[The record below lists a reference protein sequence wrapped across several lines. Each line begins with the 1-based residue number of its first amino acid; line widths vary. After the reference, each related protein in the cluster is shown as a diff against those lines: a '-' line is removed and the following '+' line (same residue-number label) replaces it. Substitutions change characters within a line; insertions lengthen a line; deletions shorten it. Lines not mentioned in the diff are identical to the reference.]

1 MIGAGPRMIAARPPA
16 VAGPGL
22 PLAAD
27 AVAPLARARLG
38 AGRRGWVTS
47 RFPRSANVRLAP
59 GGPEDW
65 VSLHAPGPLPSP
77 FGIAC
82 PGALP
87 AWAVAGT
94 PVVVEPGGDGAAATL
109 RLGAAWRLALA
120 EAARVETAVPAG
132 APAVP
137 PATLSAAAALVTGG
151 LLPVTA
157 ALLMRDAPPGAPR
170 GPGAAPGTALD
181 AVLASRARPVLLALF
196 RATRRR
202 DAAPALRAAVALLG
216 LGPGLTPAGD
226 DLVIGWLAGLQ
237 AGGGGTLCGAI
248 AGALGAAAASRTT
261 PLGAALVVAAL
272 AGHVGVPARRFVAG
286 PDAAAL
292 AALLAVGA
300 TSGADFLAGY
310 ALARRAL
317 GAALGPGERGGPGAG
332 RWALTGAGP

>member
-1 MIGAGPRMIAARPPA
+1 MIGPGPPA
-16 VAGPGL
+16 AAGPGL
-22 PLAAD
+22 RLAAD
-27 AVAPLARARLG
+27 AVAPLARARLRP
-38 AGRRGWVTS
+38 GRRGWVAS
-47 RFPRSANVRLAP
+47 RFPRTANVRLAP

-94 PVVVEPGGDGAAATL
+94 PVAVEPGGDGAAAAL
-109 RLGAAWRLALA
+109 RLGSAWRLALA
-120 EAARVETAVPAG
+120 EAPSAETAVPPG

-137 PATLSAAAALVTGG
+137 AATLRAAAAIVTGG
-151 LLPVTA
+151 LLPVTV
-157 ALLMRDAPPGAPR
+157 ALLMRDAPPGAPC
-170 GPGAAPGTALD
+170 GPGTARGTALD
-181 AVLASRARPVLLALF
+181 AVLASQARPVLLALF

-202 DAAPALRAAVALLG
+202 DPAPALRAAVALLG

-237 AGGGGTLCGAI
+237 AGGGGALCGAI
-248 AGALGAAAASRTT
+248 AEGLGDAAASRTT
-261 PLGAALVVAAL
+261 PLGTALVTAAL
-272 AGHVGVPARRFVAG
+272 AGHVGVPASRFVAG
-286 PDAAAL
+286 PGPVAL
-292 AALLAVGA
+292 TALLAVGA

-317 GAALGPGERGGPGAG
+317 GTALGAGERGDRAATRGVLA
-332 RWALTGAGP
+332 GAGP